1 MFFNTHFGWMLF
13 FNTHFAADIDNTL
26 LALTTGEDLA

>member
-1 MFFNTHFGWMLF
+1 MFFNTHFGWMF